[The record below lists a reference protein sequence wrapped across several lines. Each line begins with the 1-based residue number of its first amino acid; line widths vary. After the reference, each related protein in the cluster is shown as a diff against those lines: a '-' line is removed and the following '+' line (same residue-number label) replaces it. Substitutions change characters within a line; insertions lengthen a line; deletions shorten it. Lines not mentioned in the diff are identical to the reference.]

1 VARAPLRTASAEA
14 ELDRKIE
21 ELIAKLVEQNLT
33 DGEEAR
39 LSQLVAQRSRKMRR
53 VLPLYPRRFARLRLT
68 A

>member
-33 DGEEAR
+33 HGDEAR

-53 VLPLYPRRFARLRLT
+53 VLPLYPRRFTRLRLT

>member
-1 VARAPLRTASAEA
+1 VARAPVRTASPEA

-21 ELIAKLVEQNLT
+21 ELIGKLVEQTLT
-33 DGEEAR
+33 DGDEAR

-53 VLPLYPRRFARLRLT
+53 VMPLFPRRFQRLRLT

>member
-1 VARAPLRTASAEA
+1 MARTPIKTASAEA

-21 ELIAKLVEQNLT
+21 ELIAKLVDQNMTHT
-33 DGEEAR
+33 DEAH

-53 VLPLYPRRFARLRLT
+53 VVPLYPRRFTRLRLT